1 MNMTRD
7 KLNTLIQQKNERL
20 ERDALH
26 SAEQLI
32 DSIAA
37 EQKRIV
43 EANERIAKLREELK
57 QLSISQMDAEA
68 ILGE

>member
-1 MNMTRD
+1 MTRD